1 MIETLSAGTMAKA
14 IEYCCSN
21 HQEREEKRI
30 HDIRG
35 LAIILHEQYCED
47 EKCDWKNE
55 DWFNLDINHHKGD
68 YYDKAEKVY
77 NNFNQDLHAT
87 KKFFEMI
94 QLCPKAGK
102 MIFHTL

>member
-1 MIETLSAGTMAKA
+1 MIAETVVAETVEMTR
-14 IEYCCSN
+14 
-21 HQEREEKRI
+21 QEREEKRI

-35 LAIILHEQYCED
+35 LAIILHENYCKD
-47 EKCDWKNE
+47 ENCSWKYE
-55 DWFNLDINHHKGD
+55 EWFNLDINHHKGD

-77 NNFNQDLHAT
+77 NNFNQNMHAA

-94 QLCPKAGK
+94 ALCPEAGS